1 MRGGRDWV
9 PAFAGT
15 RQPIR
20 RGGTGPDSLDHPIVA
35 VQHRSIMATLAS
47 SSVPAITQNPDIRYL
62 GRLLGDV
69 IRAYGG
75 EKIYKQ
81 RSEERRV
88 GKECVSTCRSRWS
101 PHNSKK
107 KKKRKKK
114 E

>member
-62 GRLLGDV
+62 GRLLVDV

-75 EKIYKQ
+75 AKIYKQ
-81 RSEERRV
+81 TEYIRSAPVDRSEEH
-88 GKECVSTCRSRWS
+88 T
-101 PHNSKK
+101 SKLQTHM
-107 KKKRKKK
+107 RTSY
-114 E
+114 

>member
-35 VQHRSIMATLAS
+35 VQHRSIMATLAA
-47 SSVPAITQNPDIRYL
+47 SSVTAITQNPDIRYL

-69 IRAYGG
+69 ISAKGG
-75 EKIYKQ
+75 EKI

-88 GKECVSTCRSRWS
+88 GKECVSTGSSGRGRD
-101 PHNSKK
+101 NKK
-107 KKKRKKK
+107 KKKNK
-114 E
+114 